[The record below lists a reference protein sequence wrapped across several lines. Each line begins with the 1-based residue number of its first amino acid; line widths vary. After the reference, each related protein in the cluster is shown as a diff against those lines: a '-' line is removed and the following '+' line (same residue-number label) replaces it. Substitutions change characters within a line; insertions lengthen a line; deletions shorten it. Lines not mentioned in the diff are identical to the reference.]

1 VAVALATGWAR
12 WRGAILHNELIVQG
26 EANPK
31 GLNYNGLLC
40 NLALGVVFARILAL
54 VFERWVSSSL
64 FFFQLTNNKCNLQLK
79 KNKVLYLGRSKCQN
93 SCKNHLSVGVRWL
106 GGCKLVSPLGVPIS
120 FFWLLYWM

>member
-1 VAVALATGWAR
+1 LANGWAR
-12 WRGAILHNELIVQG
+12 WSGAILHNGVIVQG
-26 EANPK
+26 EAYPS
-31 GLNYNGLLC
+31 GLHYNCSLC

-64 FFFQLTNNKCNLQLK
+64 FFFQLTNNKYNLQLK

-106 GGCKLVSPLGVPIS
+106 GGCKLVSPLGVPIL
-120 FFWLLYWM
+120 FDWV